1 MKHIEV
7 DDKLVNQIF
16 NKFIKKISPF
26 GIAYLGL
33 HQINRIQ
40 HKRYDIFFTHC
51 EDKFHR
57 GVNEAI
63 DLYIYFF
70 VKNIISAFHDKRLL
84 TLSYHTESF
93 EVQYSPDIYVDYP
106 AFPNSDDV
114 LYYLDD
120 DNMIWIPWFGHSIYV
135 IGEKLIEVIDVFSEK
150 NNSNNNFIKL
160 LEHKSRKFFKDREVE
175 ERGPVVDLIMKAN
188 VAVIDHVEIY
198 EETFAL
204 IDDLVAKNYKNY
216 SIYGETIIDEKL
228 KLQILKDIRN
238 KQYNREHEPIVK
250 EFEAILNTYNMTSLI
265 ISGV

>member
-1 MKHIEV
+1 MKHFEV

-16 NKFIKKISPF
+16 KKVIKKVSPYV
-26 GIAYLGL
+26 IAYLGL

-40 HKRYDIFFTHC
+40 HKRYDIYFTHC

-63 DLYIYFF
+63 DLYTYFC

-150 NNSNNNFIKL
+150 NNSNNKFIKL
-160 LEHKSRKFFKDREVE
+160 LEHKSRNFLK
-175 ERGPVVDLIMKAN
+175 I
-188 VAVIDHVEIY
+188 
-198 EETFAL
+198 
-204 IDDLVAKNYKNY
+204 
-216 SIYGETIIDEKL
+216 EKL
-228 KLQILKDIRN
+228 KN
-238 KQYNREHEPIVK
+238 EVEW
-250 EFEAILNTYNMTSLI
+250 LI
-265 ISGV
+265 